1 MKKGFLLIALCFVC
15 IGQIVAQNVA
25 RIGTTEYATLQAAV
39 DAAYAT
45 TGDVTIEMIADI
57 EAYTVIKQKE
67 GLNLTIDGNNKA
79 HTITGQ
85 IFIDGC
91 NRSTGTET
99 LTITGIIFTGDGT
112 GAGFYDK
119 NFISMPNVKTPTTAP
134 YYHNVNNYAHNVTVS
149 NCSFNSTSASKDMVG
164 VRVGSKGGGGY
175 NTVVINVEGDNL
187 HSFGQFAAANG
198 TTITN
203 CSATNTKSFINFGDG
218 GNVTNTISNCTF
230 SSSETDS
237 YAVREKG
244 NSASNILLS
253 NNNFTAEKVIWLGED
268 DAPSGII
275 TVESGTYNGSVYNG
289 MNASGTGEIILTGGT
304 YNQPVATVQG
314 YCADGYLAIDEDPEP
329 GYCTVRKQFVVT
341 FNNNGGE
348 GDMDPAYVNPATGEF
363 VVPACTFTNG
373 EWTFDKWNTKA
384 DGTGTDLNV
393 DDVMTLT
400 SDTILYAQWRGVAK
414 IGDTHYTTLNAAAAA
429 VPVGTPTTITILQN
443 LNFYDIAQS
452 NIQNKTITFTG
463 TATDTLTLTNAAHL
477 KPNASGADLTFE
489 NITLKN
495 DNTADNFAGIIHVS
509 KITCND
515 CEILGFM
522 NGYANQFTCNNCTF
536 TASCKFHMWTY
547 GSNCTFNSC
556 TFNSSYS
563 SSGGKAINVFTDQTY
578 DQRVIAF
585 NDCAFNAINHSGDGS
600 AIQINSRYT
609 CFVIYANNC
618 TVTGYSNTSS
628 TAVPGYEN
636 LANNKKEVTDTKT
649 TLYVDGIQILKEG
662 SCDPVAKIGET
673 YYNTLQDAADDARAN
688 MTGDVTIELLK
699 NTEEDVTIRQK
710 AGLNY
715 IIEGNNDT
723 LNGRIFVDG
732 GRIFPNP
739 VGEVTITNLNFTYN
753 AGLTYSADNRGFV
766 CNSQNNLSYAAH
778 VTVSNCTFDG
788 GDPANSMAA
797 YRDPASAQSWDI
809 TLDHLVAK
817 NCHSLVQATSV
828 SGMAITNCNATDN
841 VKNGINI
848 SGGGSDHIPGVT
860 NIYTIAN
867 DTLACNT
874 DGEYSIRI
882 QEHGRATD
890 TFKLADNMFT
900 APKAIISK
908 HNTACVIAAS
918 SGLYDGDISLESS
931 DAATFSFTGGTFSEP
946 KATVDGYCAYG
957 YAAVA
962 NDPDDE
968 HCTVRKLEVA
978 RIGTTTYP
986 YLQDALDSARTMTG
1000 DVTIELLE
1008 NITEIAIVR
1017 QKAGLNLTIEGNNDT
1032 ITGQIIIH
1040 GDGRLNDAETLTI
1053 QNVNFTGNTDDF
1065 LANSG
1070 DAFITAPKTTVLP
1083 SPFTGTGNGYN
1094 YCHNIT
1100 ISGCSFTSTSTNAD
1114 DYDVVAFKASSG
1126 KNITIDNCKGDNLH
1140 SLAQFT
1146 GTTNGTIT
1154 NDTITNSQSF
1164 VNVSGGAGNFTISN
1178 CAYTGAE
1185 ADDGYAVRENGS
1197 SSANIT
1203 LSDNNFTANKVLV
1216 LGKGGAQNPSGT
1228 INVESGEY
1236 NGVISKETVEGSTSK
1251 FSFTGG
1257 IFDEDSAVVASWCA
1271 PGYLVFKYS
1280 DSPERWIVER
1290 AYMFVYDKNAA
1301 TAVGTMDTII
1311 VRQSATE
1318 ADRTFEVAACEFT
1331 RSDGYAF
1338 DIWNTRPDSSGNGF
1352 EPGDNIIIVSDTTL
1366 YAIWK
1371 EGYTVFYDNN
1381 GGTGHIAPQPKY
1393 IGEDI
1398 ILSDG
1403 AAFSRTDSTLYRW
1416 NTEANESGD
1425 SYELGGTYS
1434 ADANATMYAVWRLN
1448 LGMTMASTDVVCYG
1462 ENNGTDTVKIIGGDP
1477 TYMIVLSSTVLD
1489 QNDTVRTSETQ
1500 YVFTNLKPGTYNV
1513 ELSDTLKKDFITGSF
1528 IIKEPDTLV
1537 ASFVSVPEKP
1547 CPLMGAGTYE
1557 VAMTSEGGNGGNVY
1571 TWGGDAT
1578 DVNDTATTITPD
1590 EDDRDRTYNI
1600 TVTVTD
1606 QKGCTAVIDTS
1617 FTVSPVIANDETAH
1631 SNTIMTIATINQSIL
1646 YGCDT
1651 IIRDFGTPSFTFTN
1665 AAITEAILDTVYN
1678 NVSTAF
1684 PDSIFTLGENKIIW
1698 TAIDT
1703 CGHEVTAEQVVN
1715 ITHKPCPSAFDYH
1728 GIEYP
1733 AVRIGCDCWT
1743 TKNLASTQYSDGD
1756 QIPDVRSY
1764 PINTRASVYGNLYT
1778 YEAAMDGADVAAA
1791 VASNTPVQ
1799 GACPAGWHVPSQAE
1813 AEALMSSAEVVALM
1827 SQGTWLPDNGTNS
1840 TGFTMLP
1847 GGFYNSELDRYER
1860 MYVSAYIWIATPE
1873 TAIYHACEFG
1883 AACSSLEL
1891 IPGNLADGLS
1901 IRCVITKPAE

>member
-1 MKKGFLLIALCFVC
+1 M
-15 IGQIVAQNVA
+15 AQFNSPGKFNGSDTAV
-25 RIGTTEYATLQAAV
+25 RIKNCN
-39 DAAYAT
+39 
-45 TGDVTIEMIADI
+45 
-57 EAYTVIKQKE
+57 YTVNPHNGI
-67 GLNLTIDGNNKA
+67 N
-79 HTITGQ
+79 ITGGDANI
-85 IFIDGC
+85 IFDI
-91 NRSTGTET
+91 NNNT
-99 LTITGIIFTGDGT
+99 LTGLDGYALRIQNG
-112 GAGFYDK
+112 GANKMAYL
-119 NFISMPNVKTPTTAP
+119 S
-134 YYHNVNNYAHNVTVS
+134 
-149 NCSFNSTSASKDMVG
+149 
-164 VRVGSKGGGGY
+164 
-175 NTVVINVEGDNL
+175 DN
-187 HSFGQFAAANG
+187 
-198 TTITN
+198 
-203 CSATNTKSFINFGDG
+203 
-218 GNVTNTISNCTF
+218 TF
-230 SSSETDS
+230 SS
-237 YAVREKG
+237 
-244 NSASNILLS
+244 
-253 NNNFTAEKVIWLGED
+253 GE
-268 DAPSGII
+268 GII
-275 TVESGTYNGSVYNG
+275 LKNNDPVATVNISSGNYNGPLDK
-289 MNASGTGEIILTGGT
+289 ATGTAANQNFVLTGGT

-414 IGDTHYTTLNAAAAA
+414 IGETYYTTLNAAAAA

-495 DNTADNFAGIIHVS
+495 DNTADNYAGIIHVS

-585 NDCAFNAINHSGDGS
+585 NDCAFNATNHSGDGS

-732 GRIFPNP
+732 GRIFPNS

-753 AGLTYSADNRGFV
+753 DALTYKSNGDDRGFI

-788 GDPANSMAA
+788 GDPANGMAA
-797 YRDPASAQSWDI
+797 YRDPSSAQSWDI

-867 DTLACNT
+867 DTLTCNT

-882 QEHGRATD
+882 QEHGRGTD

-918 SGLYDGDISLESS
+918 SGLYDGDISLENS

-946 KATVDGYCAYG
+946 KTTVDGYCAYG
-957 YAAVA
+957 YEAVA
-962 NDPDDE
+962 NDPDEE

-978 RIGTTTYP
+978 QIGTTTYP
-986 YLQDALDSARTMTG
+986 SLQDALDSAHTMTG
-1000 DVTIELLE
+1000 NVTIELLKD
-1008 NITEIAIVR
+1008 ITGYSIVH

-1032 ITGQIIIH
+1032 IFGQIIVD
-1040 GDGRLNDAETLTI
+1040 GDGRAAGTETLTI
-1053 QNVNFTGNTDDF
+1053 QNIAFNDDGTNFC
-1065 LANSG
+1065 SG
-1070 DAFITAPKTTVLP
+1070 LDGFIMVPSTKTA
-1083 SPFTGTGNGYN
+1083 GTPYYTNKYN
-1094 YCHNIT
+1094 YAH
-1100 ISGCSFTSTSTNAD
+1100 
-1114 DYDVVAFKASSG
+1114 
-1126 KNITIDNCKGDNLH
+1126 NITIDNCDFTSTSLNDPDYDVVGFKATSGAGAYNVAITNCTGDNLH

-1146 GTTNGTIT
+1146 GTTGATLSR
-1154 NDTITNSQSF
+1154 DTVTNSESF
-1164 VNVSGGAGNFTISN
+1164 VNVNGGAGEFNVNNCKFTTSI
-1178 CAYTGAE
+1178 TT
-1185 ADDGYAVRENGS
+1185 GYAVRENGTS
-1197 SSANIT
+1197 TAVIN
-1203 LSDNNFTANKVLV
+1203 LENNEFLKEGDGLV
-1216 LGKGGAQNPSGT
+1216 MGKGSSVTAGT
-1228 INVESGEY
+1228 INVASGFYE
-1236 NGVISKETVEGSTSK
+1236 GTISKTDAATGS
-1251 FSFTGG
+1251 FVFTGG

-1290 AYMFVYDKNAA
+1290 AYMFVYDKNAT

-1331 RSDGYAF
+1331 RPDGYAF

-1398 ILSDG
+1398 TLSDG

-1416 NTEANESGD
+1416 NTAADESGD

-1448 LGMTMASTDVVCYG
+1448 LDMTMSSTDVVCYG

-1489 QNDTVRTSETQ
+1489 QNDTVRTSGTQ

-1528 IIKEPDTLV
+1528 IIEEPDTLV
-1537 ASFVSVPEKP
+1537 ASFVSVPVAP
-1547 CPLMGAGTYE
+1547 CPLMGTGNYE
-1557 VAMTSEGGNGGNVY
+1557 VTMTSTGGNGGNVY

-1578 DVNDTATTITPD
+1578 DVNDTVTVVVPD
-1590 EDDRDRTYNI
+1590 ADDRDRTYNI

-1606 QKGCTAVIDTS
+1606 QKGCTAVIDTT
-1617 FTVSPVIANDETAH
+1617 FTVSPVIANDETTH
-1631 SNTIMTIATINQSIL
+1631 SNTIMTVDTINQSIL

-1651 IIRDFGTPSFTFTN
+1651 IIRDFGTPHFTFSN
-1665 AAITEAILDTVYN
+1665 PAIDENILDTIYN

-1684 PDSIFTLGENKIIW
+1684 PDSIFTLGENKILW
-1698 TAIDT
+1698 TAVDT